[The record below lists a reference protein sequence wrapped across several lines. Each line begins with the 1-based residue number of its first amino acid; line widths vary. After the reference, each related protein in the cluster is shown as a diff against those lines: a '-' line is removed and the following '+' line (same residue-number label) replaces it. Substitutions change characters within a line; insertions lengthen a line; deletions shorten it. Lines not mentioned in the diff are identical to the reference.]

1 MLNVIIVN
9 TINNLEIISLSKK
22 LFKSAAVV
30 SGMTMIS
37 RILGFIRDML
47 FARIFGIDSGTDA
60 FFVAFKIP
68 NFLRRLFAE
77 GAFSQAFVP
86 VLADYKQQGSKEALK
101 LFINRTAGSLALIL
115 MAVTIIGM
123 IAAPLLIILFA
134 PGFMREGGQYDLT
147 VQMLR
152 ITFPY
157 LFFISSVAFAGGI
170 LNSHGRF
177 AIPAF
182 TPVFLNLCMIAT
194 AIWLSPLMP
203 EPITALAWGVFIAGM
218 VQLAFQFPALK
229 ALDLVP
235 RPQFGFK
242 DPGVKRIM
250 SLMLPAIFGVS
261 VTQIN
266 LLLDTLLASFLAA
279 GSVSWLYYSDRL
291 VEFPLGLF
299 GIALATVIL
308 PNLSKNH
315 AAKDYIAFSRSL
327 DWGLR
332 LVLLIG
338 IPSSVGLFLL
348 AEPLLS
354 TLFKYDEFAIKDV
367 QMAGKSLMAYS
378 VGLLGFILVKILVPG
393 FTSRK
398 NMKTPVRFGIYA
410 MVANMVF
417 NLILFYPF
425 AHAGLALATSLGA
438 FFNAGLLLKRLLKEK
453 FYQPLH
459 GWVSY
464 LSKLIIAN
472 VIMGLGL
479 YYFVDTTQWY
489 YWEAFDKITHL
500 AITIILA
507 ALVYTVVLLL
517 IGFRPR
523 HLSPP
528 IANLSTVIIKKI
540 RKKPKKFN
548 KRQLLKQQRHRGR
561 KQH

>member
-1 MLNVIIVN
+1 
-9 TINNLEIISLSKK
+9 LSKK
-22 LFKSAAVV
+22 LFKSTAVV

-47 FARIFGIDSGTDA
+47 FARIFGVDSGTDA

-86 VLADYKQQGSKEALK
+86 VLADYKEQGSKEALK

-123 IAAPLLIILFA
+123 IAAPLLIMLFA
-134 PGFMREGGQYDLT
+134 PGFMWEGGQYELT

-170 LNSHGRF
+170 LNSHGQF
-177 AIPAF
+177 AVPAF
-182 TPVFLNLCMIAT
+182 TPVFLNLCMIGT

-218 VQLAFQFPALK
+218 VQLAFQFPALM
-229 ALDLVP
+229 ALGLVP

-242 DPGVKRIM
+242 DAGVKRIM

-266 LLLDTLLASFLAA
+266 LLIDTLLASFLTS

-315 AAKDYIAFSRSL
+315 AAKDYRGFSRSL

-338 IPSSVGLFLL
+338 LPSSVGLFLL
-348 AEPLLS
+348 AEPMLS
-354 TLFKYDEFAIKDV
+354 TLFKYNEFGISDV

-393 FTSRK
+393 FSSRK
-398 NMKTPVRFGIYA
+398 DMKTPVRFGIYA
-410 MVANMVF
+410 MIANMVF
-417 NLILFYPF
+417 NFILFYPMG
-425 AHAGLALATSLGA
+425 HVGLALATSLGA
-438 FFNAGLLLKRLLKEK
+438 FFNASLLLKRLLKEK
-453 FYQPLH
+453 FYQPHL
-459 GWVSY
+459 GWSGY
-464 LSKLIIAN
+464 LLKLMLAN
-472 VIMGLGL
+472 GVMGAGL
-479 YYFVDTTQWY
+479 YYFVDKTQWY
-489 YWEAFDKITHL
+489 DWQALDKIIHL
-500 AITIILA
+500 AMAIILA
-507 ALVYTVVLLL
+507 ALVYAIVLLL
-517 IGFRPR
+517 VGLRPH
-523 HLSPP
+523 HLSAKM
-528 IANLSTVIIKKI
+528 IDIIPLVNKKM
-540 RKKPKKFN
+540 RKKPKKLN
-548 KRQLLKQQRHRGR
+548 KRQLLKQQRSRGR
-561 KQH
+561 KKH